1 MDTYD
6 DWWFAHRVRG
16 CDAREDAPRG
26 GHGRWAMGGVPAAG
40 ALRPTTYD
48 LCILGPLGA
57 RTVGTLGTMVVGVR
71 SPSSPYRRI
80 VGLSPSSAYHRV
92 VVVVVVDAT
101 RARFRREDA
110 TRRETNLYARVRL
123 RLIEIHRRR
132 VGRLRLVL
140 RRRIPLGVAEDA
152 RTCALKRGRL
162 RLIWNRDVSFKRV
175 STSSPTPWA

>member
-6 DWWFAHRVRG
+6 DWCIAHRVRG

-26 GHGRWAMGGVPAAG
+26 GDGRWAMGGVPAAG
-40 ALRPTTYD
+40 ALRPTTY
-48 LCILGPLGA
+48 LFYRPRGA
-57 RTVGTLGTMVVGVR
+57 RTVGTVGTMVVGVR

-80 VGLSPSSAYHRV
+80 VALSPSSAYHR